1 MAAKTAIITDSGAS
15 LTEEVIGEGGIY
27 VIPMSVVDGDGEP
40 LASGTDV
47 SSSEMEERLRDGEEF
62 TTTAVSP
69 ADMVSAVNQAVQ
81 DGYDQAVVV
90 TTSSGLSSTYDMA
103 CLLAGDLAETDKIQL
118 DVVDSRSI
126 GAATGLVAMEAK
138 ALVDGGF
145 EFGSI
150 ASRMSGA
157 VAQTRVWFATK
168 TLDWLRRGG
177 RIDAVTYRLGTLMN
191 AKPILTCS
199 DDGTFSVRKK
209 ARGWK
214 RVAPSLVSFAEE
226 MAQQFH
232 NVRIAVCATDSL
244 KDEARQMA
252 DEVRKWLQENGI
264 VVDAVLE
271 AQFPPELLVHTG
283 PDAMGLAVQGTT
295 L

>member
-1 MAAKTAIITDSGAS
+1 MAARTAIITDSGAS

-40 LASGTDV
+40 LASGTGV

-62 TTTAVSP
+62 TTTAVTP

-118 DVVDSRSI
+118 DVVDSKSI

-138 ALVDGGF
+138 SLVDGGF

-150 ASRMSGA
+150 ANRMSGA

-177 RIDAVTYRLGTLMN
+177 RIDAVTYRLG
-191 AKPILTCS
+191 
-199 DDGTFSVRKK
+199 SVFY
-209 ARGWK
+209 GK
-214 RVAPSLVSFAEE
+214 RFV
-226 MAQQFH
+226 
-232 NVRIAVCATDSL
+232 
-244 KDEARQMA
+244 
-252 DEVRKWLQENGI
+252 
-264 VVDAVLE
+264 
-271 AQFPPELLVHTG
+271 
-283 PDAMGLAVQGTT
+283 
-295 L
+295 